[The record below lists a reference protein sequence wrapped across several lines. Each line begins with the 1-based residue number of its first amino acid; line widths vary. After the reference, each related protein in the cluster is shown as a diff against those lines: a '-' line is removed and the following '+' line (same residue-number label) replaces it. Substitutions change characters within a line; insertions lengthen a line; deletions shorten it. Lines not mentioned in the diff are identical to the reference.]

1 MVIIGQ
7 MLIDYFSVF
16 SPVST
21 LKVEFIFL
29 CFVLLSQL
37 APKKYMSPSKTY
49 YREYLTFTLII
60 CNW

>member
-21 LKVEFIFL
+21 LKVEFIFPMF
-29 CFVLLSQL
+29 CFIITACS
-37 APKKYMSPSKTY
+37 KKIHVSLENILQRVSDIYSNH
-49 YREYLTFTLII
+49 L
-60 CNW
+60 